1 MEKKPLLIASIA
13 LTVFV
18 LAFGGLLAVS
28 AAKEKENTPTVNTPQ
43 EQISVE
49 EYTALVQEANERI
62 LLASQGQAAS
72 SETTNQS
79 APPSE
84 NPQSLGNITPEAALE
99 LALSVALDPQT
110 VKDSPELVSFEG
122 QPAYEIKFGEGAIYI
137 SAATGEILMN
147 GTTSLA
153 PGNVTL
159 EQAVRIAQDYM
170 DLESIYQSDVVS
182 FQGAEIYRVI
192 FDAGHFVYVDKDG
205 QIIYVQIYS
214 PSTNNQTSSSGSS
227 DDDGGSVEYNEHED
241 DHDDYDDDDDD
252 D

>member
-1 MEKKPLLIASIA
+1 MKKNPVLIASIA

-18 LAFGGLLAVS
+18 LAFGSILAVS
-28 AAKEKENTPTVNTPQ
+28 AARGRETTSTVNDAQP
-43 EQISVE
+43 QISVE
-49 EYTALVQEANERI
+49 EYNALVQEANQRI
-62 LLASQGQAAS
+62 LLASQGQAPAS

-79 APPSE
+79 ASASE
-84 NPQSLGNITPEAALE
+84 NPQSLGKITPEAALE

-147 GTTSLA
+147 GTTSLV

-170 DLESIYQSDVVS
+170 GLESIYQADVVS

-192 FDAGHFVYVDKDG
+192 FSAGHFVYVDKDG
-205 QIIYVQIYS
+205 QIIYVQIYT
-214 PSTNNQTSSSGSS
+214 PSSNNQPPAASSS
-227 DDDGGSVEYNEHED
+227 DDDGGYD
-241 DHDDYDDDDDD
+241 DDYDDYDDDHDDD
-252 D
+252 

>member
-1 MEKKPLLIASIA
+1 MKKNPILIASIA

-18 LAFGGLLAVS
+18 LAFGSILIVS
-28 AAKEKENTPTVNTPQ
+28 AARGKDEIPTADNSQ
-43 EQISVE
+43 KQISVE
-49 EYTALVQEANERI
+49 EYAALVEEANQRI
-62 LLASQGQAAS
+62 LLASQGQASAAN
-72 SETTNQS
+72 EATTQS
-79 APPSE
+79 AAGSDNSQP
-84 NPQSLGNITPEAALE
+84 LANITPETALE

-110 VKDSPELVSFEG
+110 VKGSPELVSFEG
-122 QPAYEIKFGEGAIYI
+122 QPAYEIKFGEGAIYV

-170 DLESIYQSDVVS
+170 DLESIYQADVVS

-192 FDAGHFVYVDKDG
+192 FNAGHFVYVDKDG

-214 PSTNNQTSSSGSS
+214 PSSNDQPPAASSSG
-227 DDDGGSVEYNEHED
+227 DDGGHDD
-241 DHDDYDDDDDD
+241 DHDDHDDDDYDDD
-252 D
+252 